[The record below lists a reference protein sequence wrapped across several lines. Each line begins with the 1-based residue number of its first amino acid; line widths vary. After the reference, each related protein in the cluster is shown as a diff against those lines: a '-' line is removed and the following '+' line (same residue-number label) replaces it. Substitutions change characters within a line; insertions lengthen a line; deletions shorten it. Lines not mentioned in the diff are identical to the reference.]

1 MNPDT
6 KFIRTTD
13 KETSDILIKLGFKL
27 INNDNSSWTFLNS
40 DKLVFS
46 DNKVIYTDIL
56 NV

>member
-13 KETSDILIKLGFKL
+13 TDTRDVLMKLGFKL
-27 INNDNSSWTFLNS
+27 INSDNSSWTFLNS

-56 NV
+56 NC